1 MAARIEQRGNN
12 LALFSDFDRNLVD
25 AIKAQIPATGRCPV
39 YNGSK
44 FSHWEVSPQYGQ
56 LLAGLCQQHLGEY
69 PQVPLAQST
78 RPQVEQRL
86 IRVEYIGQ
94 LKDRGDG
101 NLTAFG
107 AKWTNTA
114 GTLNYDA
121 VMTAFQKLR
130 GQISPNQ
137 SYSKELDWAYIFS
150 ESVLRQWFE
159 GDNQKQDI
167 VTTTYYSILALKRNA
182 QIDQIKSAW
191 RQMVKRYHPDINHDD
206 DAAEMTRLI
215 NEAYEVLRNPTMR
228 KRYDAGLALEAS
240 LNQPKQQSFTSRY
253 WRPPIRCGL
262 ILATGHNEVGRF
274 VVDQI
279 HEWHDITEN
288 GMTLVTSWDT
298 TSNSLIREWV

>member
-1 MAARIEQRGNN
+1 MARIEQRGNS
-12 LALFSDFDRNLVD
+12 LALFSDYDQGLVD
-25 AIKAQIPATGRCPV
+25 AIKSQIPATGRCPI
-39 YNGSK
+39 YNGGK

-56 LLAGLCQQHLGEY
+56 LLASLCQRHLGEY
-69 PQVPLAQST
+69 PRVPLVQST

-101 NLTAFG
+101 KLTAFG
-107 AKWTNTA
+107 CMTEYKFNPFGTNSMHIQNPKW
-114 GTLNYDA
+114 LY
-121 VMTAFQKLR
+121 V
-130 GQISPNQ
+130 
-137 SYSKELDWAYIFS
+137 FS
-150 ESVLRQWFE
+150 EFVLRQWFE

-182 QIDQIKSAW
+182 RIDQIKSAW
-191 RQMVKRYHPDINHDD
+191 RKMVKRYHPDINHDD

-240 LNQPKQQSFTSRY
+240 LNQPKQQSFTNQY

-262 ILATGHNEVGRF
+262 IMATGHDEVGRF